1 MQSFQSGDA
10 YIHFHAS
17 EITARRKTLVFVN
30 SLGTDFR
37 IWQHVVEHLRS
48 DFNIVLHDKRGH
60 GLSTLGTAPH
70 RIETYA
76 QDLATLLDK
85 LKVKSAI
92 AVGLSVGGLIVQS
105 LYHARP
111 DLVAQLV
118 ISNSAVKIGNEQS
131 WGQRISTVAGSGLES
146 IADTVMKMW
155 FSPDFHKQAPAQL
168 SLYRTMLA
176 RTHPAGY
183 IACCEALR
191 DADFSAKAKDI
202 NVPTLFIAGTYD
214 GSTPPALVEA
224 SAGLIPSSNFR
235 LVDGVA
241 HIPCV
246 EQPEAYASLLQEFA
260 GLTSE

>member
-17 EITARRKTLVFVN
+17 EITDGRKTLVFVN

-76 QDLATLLDK
+76 QDLAALLDK

-131 WGQRISTVAGSGLES
+131 WGQRIATVAGSGLDS

-155 FSPDFHKQAPAQL
+155 FSPDFHQQAPAQL

-191 DADFSAKAKDI
+191 DADFTAKAKNI
-202 NVPTLFIAGTYD
+202 KVPTLFIAGTHD

-224 SAGLIPSSNFR
+224 SAGLIPGSSLK

-246 EQPEAYASLLQEFA
+246 EQPEAYASMLKEFA
-260 GLTSE
+260 RRTT